1 MTPAAHSHDPH
12 AAGVEAPTRDGAPS
26 ERVRLR
32 RKRDRGSY
40 ERAVIDAILD
50 EALVAH
56 VGLVEHD
63 GQPLVIP
70 MLYARCGDLLA
81 ASEHECI
88 EAARRYISYLPP
100 RAGEKPPQSASKALA

>member
-1 MTPAAHSHDPH
+1 MAPAAHSHDPH
-12 AAGVEAPTRDGAPS
+12 ERGAGARRAATGAEAPTRDGAPS
-26 ERVRLR
+26 GRVRLR

-70 MLYARCGDLLA
+70 MLHARCGDLV
-81 ASEHECI
+81 
-88 EAARRYISYLPP
+88 YLHGS
-100 RAGEKPPQSASKALA
+100 AGGRTIRALAGGAPVCVTVS